1 MSYTIQT
8 LRKRA
13 KAAGYSIHHGFQHYL
28 ADGSVYTN
36 IYGER
41 FTGYEV
47 TNLTT
52 GYPEWGC
59 YNNNF
64 DHLWQLEDVEE
75 FLKGVYEE
83 NGLNW

>member
-13 KAAGYSIHHGFQHYL
+13 KAAGYSIHHGFQHIFCEGYPV
-28 ADGSVYTN
+28 APDRS
-36 IYGER
+36 
-41 FTGYEV
+41 TGYLVINEV
-47 TNLTT
+47 T
-52 GYPEWGC
+52 GC
-59 YNNNF
+59 GEPGSYNSGR

-83 NGLNW
+83 NGLDW